1 MRLTMNRRISAVLF
15 DMDGTLVDS
24 EPAYWESD
32 REFLGRYGIDYDEE
46 LNSTFIGR
54 GSVEMFRSLES
65 LFPDSPVNAM
75 SLDERVRLKD
85 EAFALY
91 APSRVLPFPAVERL
105 ARSLVERGVFIA
117 VASGSSRSV
126 IDLMLEATGLGG
138 LFPLRVSA
146 SEVARGKPEPDVF
159 LETARRAGVGPGNC
173 LVLEDS
179 RFGVAAAKAAGMAC
193 IAMPCPGSP
202 VHADFAAADF
212 VVEGGAACLDPDL
225 VLSAFDWA
233 TESSLA

>member
-1 MRLTMNRRISAVLF
+1 MNRRIAAVLF

-32 REFLGRYGIDYDEE
+32 REFLGSYGIDFNEE
-46 LNSTFIGR
+46 LSAAFIGR
-54 GSVEMFRSLES
+54 GSVEMFKSLER
-65 LFPDSPVNAM
+65 LFPESSVNSM
-75 SLDERVRLKD
+75 PLGERVRLKD
-85 EAFALY
+85 EAFTLY
-91 APSRVLPFPAVERL
+91 APSRVRSFAEVERL
-105 ARSLVERGVFIA
+105 ARALVERGVIIA
-117 VASGSSRSV
+117 IASGSSPAV

-146 SEVARGKPEPDVF
+146 SEVERGKPEPDVF
-159 LETARRAGVGPGNC
+159 LEAARRAGVEPGDC

-193 IAMPCPGSP
+193 VALPFPGSRG
-202 VHADFAAADF
+202 AEDFAAADI

-225 VLSAFDWA
+225 ILASFDWVLEA
-233 TESSLA
+233 SLP

>member
-1 MRLTMNRRISAVLF
+1 MSRRIGAVFF

-32 REFLGRYGIDYDEE
+32 RVFLGRYGIDYSEE
-46 LNSTFIGR
+46 LNASFIGR
-54 GSVEMFRSLES
+54 GSVEMFKSLEQ
-65 LFPDSPVNAM
+65 LFPESPVNAM

-91 APSRVLPFPAVERL
+91 APSKVKSFAGVELL
-105 ARSLVERGVFIA
+105 ARALAARGVVIA
-117 VASGSSRSV
+117 IASGSSPAI
-126 IDLMLEATGLGG
+126 IDLMLEATGLGSM
-138 LFPLRVSA
+138 FPLRVSA

-159 LETARRAGVGPGNC
+159 LEAARRAGVRPENC

-193 IAMPCPGSP
+193 VAMPFSGSSNP
-202 VHADFAAADF
+202 EDFAAADM
-212 VVEGGAACLDPDL
+212 VVQGGAGCLDPDL
-225 VLSAFDWA
+225 VLAAFDWVL
-233 TESSLA
+233 EPCLS